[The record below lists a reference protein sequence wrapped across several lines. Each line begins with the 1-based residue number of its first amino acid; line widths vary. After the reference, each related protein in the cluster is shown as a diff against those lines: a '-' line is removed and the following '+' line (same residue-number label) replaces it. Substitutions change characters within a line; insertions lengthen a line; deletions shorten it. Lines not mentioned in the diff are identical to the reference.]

1 MPCWEHRAT
10 LGLRC
15 LTKRPDEQGSARN
28 SLNWD
33 QNPAENDLC
42 QIFQLHL
49 HQAWW
54 IFMAESFFCS
64 FVGKEDLVSFST
76 DGTALELTLRAG
88 LFGLKLN
95 LCISSHLKSTFWWKS
110 QACELGI
117 VLSPSWFT
125 LYLYYNPKPYN
136 ALPKNPYF
144 FFQSVG
150 QLLLTL
156 YQVSYIPFPADI
168 QCTIF
173 FIKIKLCS
181 KEGINFFIDFLII
194 LIAILTDG
202 TSNSD

>member
-33 QNPAENDLC
+33 QSPAENDLC

-64 FVGKEDLVSFST
+64 FVGKEDLVSFSN
-76 DGTALELTLRAG
+76 DGIALELTLRAG

-95 LCISSHLKSTFWWKS
+95 LCISSHLKNTFWWKS

-117 VLSPSWFT
+117 RHKLIHSVFVLQSQTLQCSPKES
-125 LYLYYNPKPYN
+125 LL
-136 ALPKNPYF
+136 F
-144 FFQSVG
+144 F
-150 QLLLTL
+150 
-156 YQVSYIPFPADI
+156 
-168 QCTIF
+168 
-173 FIKIKLCS
+173 S
-181 KEGINFFIDFLII
+181 KV
-194 LIAILTDG
+194 
-202 TSNSD
+202 